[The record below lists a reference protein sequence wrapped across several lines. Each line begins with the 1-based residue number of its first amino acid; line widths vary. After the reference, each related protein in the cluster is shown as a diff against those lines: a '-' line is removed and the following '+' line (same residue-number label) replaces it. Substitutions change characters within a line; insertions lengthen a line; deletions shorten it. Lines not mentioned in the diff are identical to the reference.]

1 MARSLIRATHFILD
15 TGDREEFAGAPA
27 LSDDSSLMI
36 KRALP
41 VLVGLFSVCL
51 AAAATGAPGLDLDR
65 HDVFSTVEGSL
76 LIQSLPVMTLL
87 DDQRLP
93 APSALGRMGRTSL
106 DVAPLAYLSP
116 APRRSAEISPIDPK
130 DAPGEILSLRDRLYT
145 WGEVGFLYG
154 TSAGK
159 HGGDVL
165 AGYIVSGIGN
175 DKFQLTVGASYEE
188 SSVRSRYQRYR

>member
-1 MARSLIRATHFILD
+1 
-15 TGDREEFAGAPA
+15 
-27 LSDDSSLMI
+27 
-36 KRALP
+36 
-41 VLVGLFSVCL
+41 
-51 AAAATGAPGLDLDR
+51 
-65 HDVFSTVEGSL
+65 
-76 LIQSLPVMTLL
+76 
-87 DDQRLP
+87 
-93 APSALGRMGRTSL
+93 MGRTSL

-116 APRRSAEISPIDPK
+116 VPRRSAETAPIDAK
-130 DAPGEILSLRDRLYT
+130 DAPGEILDLRDRLYT

-154 TSAGK
+154 TSTGK